1 MFVSSKGNIR
11 GGERTGDKHAGT
23 LFAME
28 SSASWILLSK
38 NEKSSLT
45 KDYVS
50 DIVKLSNI
58 LGRLEVYLLDK
69 KDLENAHYI
78 CKWFEKEFEDEY
90 SMEDFKDW
98 LNDNE

>member
-1 MFVSSKGNIR
+1 MDYMHIVSKYEKYKRFDEYIWANYSYIN
-11 GGERTGDKHAGT
+11 
-23 LFAME
+23 
-28 SSASWILLSK
+28 K

-45 KDYVS
+45 KEYIN

-69 KDLENAHYI
+69 KDIQTADLI

-98 LNDNE
+98 LNDNNE

>member
-1 MFVSSKGNIR
+1 MDYMHIASKYEKYKRFDEYIWANYSY
-11 GGERTGDKHAGT
+11 TN
-23 LFAME
+23 
-28 SSASWILLSK
+28 K

-90 SMEDFKDW
+90 SMEDFQEW
-98 LNDNE
+98 LNDNK

>member
-1 MFVSSKGNIR
+1 MDYMHTVSKYEKYKRFDEYIWANYSYIN
-11 GGERTGDKHAGT
+11 
-23 LFAME
+23 
-28 SSASWILLSK
+28 K

-45 KDYVS
+45 KEYIN

-69 KDLENAHYI
+69 QDIQTADLI